1 MRSREQSIAIAEKI
15 LENYRRNANKY
26 GYYKTSRGHYKQR
39 DEYEDP
45 NEVKLHNATVARFRE
60 REKKK
65 KDARERMKKN
75 DTVPTKQGKPMFE
88 DSNKLAAQRKMGSSL
103 AGQTFYSICPDNEKY
118 YRTIY
123 IRFNP
128 FTNAMQPMISNP
140 VYGIPP
146 EGMQPINKTM
156 LANMMRM
163 QMKGDFRDF

>member
-1 MRSREQSIAIAEKI
+1 MEKKERKREREKR
-15 LENYRRNANKY
+15 EKRKERKEKREKRKKNRTNKE
-26 GYYKTSRGHYKQR
+26 R
-39 DEYEDP
+39 EE
-45 NEVKLHNATVARFRE
+45 E

-88 DSNKLAAQRKMGSSL
+88 DSNKLASQRKMGSSL

-156 LANMMRM
+156 LASMMRM